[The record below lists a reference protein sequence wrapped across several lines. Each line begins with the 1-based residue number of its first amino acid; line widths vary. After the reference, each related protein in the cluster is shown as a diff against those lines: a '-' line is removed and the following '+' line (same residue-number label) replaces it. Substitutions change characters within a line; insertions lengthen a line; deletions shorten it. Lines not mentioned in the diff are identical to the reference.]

1 MTTDEFTI
9 DFLSGYSTHR
19 RLFGG
24 GKSQLIAKAV
34 GIRPGFR
41 PHVVDATA
49 GLGRD
54 SFVLASLGCQVQM
67 IERSPVVASSLEEA
81 LDKAQNDAEI
91 GPIIARMQLHQGDAI
106 AWLQAQTEPVD
117 VVTVDP
123 MFPHREKSALVKKEM
138 RLFREM
144 LGGDEDAPLLLEASL
159 AKAKYRVVVKR
170 PRKAPAI
177 QGRVPSFVLEGQST
191 RFDVY
196 VLGGIP
202 KRVASD

>member
-1 MTTDEFTI
+1 MTADEFTI

-67 IERSPVVASSLEEA
+67 IERSPIVASLLEEA
-81 LDKAQNDAEI
+81 LHKAANDAEI
-91 GPIIARMQLHQGDAI
+91 GPIIARMQLYKGDAI
-106 AWLQAQTEPVD
+106 AWLQAHAEPVD
-117 VVTVDP
+117 VITVDP

-144 LGGDEDAPLLLEASL
+144 LGGDEDAPLLLQAAL
-159 AKAKYRVVVKR
+159 AKSRYRVVVKR

-177 QGRVPSFVLEGQST
+177 EGKAPSFTLEGQST
-191 RFDVY
+191 RFDIY
-196 VLGGIP
+196 VLSGVP
-202 KRVASD
+202 KRG